1 MKTDILVIGAG
12 IAGLSFV
19 AKTAKWFPDLRIT
32 MITKDT
38 FLESNTKYA
47 QGGIAIVIDS
57 TKDSF
62 EKHVAD
68 TLRAGDGLCNEE
80 VVKKVVTEGPD
91 RLRELIEWGV
101 QFDRDATGHLA
112 LGREG
117 GHTEHRIIH
126 YKDITGYQIA
136 DALLKHLD
144 TLPNVKLL
152 SHHFAVD
159 LVTEKNESGEVV
171 CTGAVAID
179 IFEHVV
185 KTVTARVTLLA
196 TGGAGQ
202 VYATTTNPVIATGDG
217 IAMAHRAGAAVKDME
232 FVQFHP
238 TAFYSENDNP
248 SFLISEAVR
257 GFGAYL
263 RTRDG
268 DRFVL
273 NYDQRGELASR
284 DIVSKA
290 IHNEICIRK
299 EKEVYLDCTH
309 LPAKELIEHFPTIYD
324 QCLQKGVDM
333 TRDFIPVAPAAHY
346 LCGGVEVD
354 INGRTTIE
362 NLYACGECSYT
373 GLHGAN
379 RLASNSLLEALVYSH
394 QIFLDIEKKIRDV
407 PMPEK
412 PSAPEDHGSLYS
424 EIDEWIVGQKEN
436 VRQRMSRDVG
446 IVRNY
451 NDLLSNFKFLAN
463 LAVQIEELYYENP
476 LMPQLCELRN
486 IVDVAMLITSHSINR
501 KENRGT
507 YYNTD
512 LEDNVQD

>member
-12 IAGLSFV
+12 IAGLSFA

-62 EKHVAD
+62 EKHVED
-68 TLRAGDGLCNEE
+68 TLRAGDGLCNRE
-80 VVKKVVTEGPD
+80 VVEKVVSEGPD

-126 YKDITGYQIA
+126 YKDTTGYQIA
-136 DALLKHLD
+136 DALLKHLG

-159 LVTEKNESGEVV
+159 LLTERQESGEVV

-179 IFEHVV
+179 IFENVV
-185 KTVTARVTLLA
+185 RTFTAKVTLLA

-290 IHNEICIRK
+290 IHNEICTRN

-309 LPAKELIEHFPTIYD
+309 LPAKELIEQFPTIYD
-324 QCLQKGVDM
+324 QCLQKGVDI

-354 INGRTTIE
+354 INGRTTIA

-394 QIFLDIEKKIRDV
+394 QIFLDIERRIRQV
-407 PMPEK
+407 PMPDSPPREEK
-412 PSAPEDHGSLYS
+412 EFIAS
-424 EIDEWIVGQKEN
+424 ELEQWIQDQKEK
-436 VRQRMSRDVG
+436 VRQRMGRDVG

-451 NDLLSNFKFLAN
+451 NDLMANFTFLAN
-463 LAVQIEELYYENP
+463 LAVRIEELYCENP
-476 LMPQLCELRN
+476 LMAQLCELRN
-486 IVDVAMLITSHSINR
+486 IIDVAMLITSHSINR
-501 KENRGT
+501 KENCGT
-507 YYNTD
+507 YYNSD
-512 LEDNVQD
+512 LLKNGKS